1 MRLRAPVSTAVA
13 VGIGLLLLASLL
25 FPGFGSMRDRILGWA
40 ILLAAVAMLL
50 GLFNL
55 FQVHFGRIRRG
66 ENIVYSFILLAGLLT
81 AFIITLWQGRAGAT
95 ADWLFN
101 SIQVPIETSLMALLA
116 ITLTQATVRMIQQR
130 NDLMSLVFAGVLF
143 ILLLGSAPL
152 FGVELP
158 IFTRSITP
166 YISQTLSVGGAR
178 GLLLG
183 VGLGTLLT
191 GLRIL
196 IGADRPYGG

>member
-1 MRLRAPVSTAVA
+1 V
-13 VGIGLLLLASLL
+13 LL
-25 FPGFGSMRDRILGWA
+25 
-40 ILLAAVAMLL
+40 
-50 GLFNL
+50 
-55 FQVHFGRIRRG
+55 
-66 ENIVYSFILLAGLLT
+66 
-81 AFIITLWQGRAGAT
+81 
-95 ADWLFN
+95 
-101 SIQVPIETSLMALLA
+101 
-116 ITLTQATVRMIQQR
+116 
-130 NDLMSLVFAGVLF
+130 

-166 YISQTLSVGGAR
+166 YINQTLSVGGAR

-191 GLRIL
+191 GIRVL

>member
-1 MRLRAPVSTAVA
+1 MRFRVPFSTAVA
-13 VGIGLLLLASLL
+13 MAIGLLVLASFFVPALV
-25 FPGFGSMRDRILGWA
+25 GARARILTWA

-55 FQVHFGRIRRG
+55 FQVHFRRLRRG
-66 ENIVYSFILLAGLLT
+66 ENRLYSFTLLAGLLIT
-81 AFIITLWQGRAGAT
+81 FIITLWQGRGGEVAG
-95 ADWLFN
+95 WLFN
-101 SIQVPIETSLMALLA
+101 SVQVPIETSLMALLA
-116 ITLTQATVRMIQQR
+116 ITLTLGTVRMVQQR
-130 NDLMSLVFAGVLF
+130 NDLMSILFAVVLF
-143 ILLLGSAPL
+143 VLLLGSAPL

-158 IFTRSITP
+158 LFSQGVGP
-166 YISQTLSVGGAR
+166 YVNQVLSVGGAR

-183 VGLGTLLT
+183 VALGTLAT

>member
-1 MRLRAPVSTAVA
+1 MRLRAPISTAVA
-13 VGIGLLLLASLL
+13 VGNGLLLLVSLL
-25 FPGFGSMRDRILGWA
+25 FPGFESLRDRILGWA

-50 GLFNL
+50 GLVNL
-55 FQVHFGRIRRG
+55 TLVHFNRIRQG
-66 ENIVYSFILLAGLLT
+66 ESIAYSFILLAGLLIT
-81 AFIITLWQGRAGAT
+81 FVITLWQGRGGAGA
-95 ADWLFN
+95 DWVFN

-116 ITLTQATVRMIQQR
+116 ITLTQAIVRMVQQR
-130 NDLMSLVFAGVLF
+130 NDLMSLIFAAVLL

-166 YISQTLSVGGAR
+166 YINQTLSVGGAR

-191 GLRIL
+191 GIRVL

>member
-25 FPGFGSMRDRILGWA
+25 FPGFEAMRDRILGWA

-55 FQVHFGRIRRG
+55 FQVHINRIRQG
-66 ENIVYSFILLAGLLT
+66 ETIAYSFILLAGLLVS
-81 AFIITLWQGRAGAT
+81 FIITLWQGRAGAA

-101 SIQVPIETSLMALLA
+101 TIQLPVETSLMALLA
-116 ITLTQATVRMIQQR
+116 ITLTQATVRMVQQR
-130 NDLMSLVFAGVLF
+130 NDLMSLAFAGVLF
-143 ILLLGSAPL
+143 FLLLGSAPL

-158 IFTRSITP
+158 IFTRTISP
-166 YISQTLSVGGAR
+166 YITQTLSVGGAR

-196 IGADRPYGG
+196 VGADRPYGG

>member
-25 FPGFGSMRDRILGWA
+25 FPGFESMRDRILGWA

-81 AFIITLWQGRAGAT
+81 AFIITLWQGRGGAT
-95 ADWLFN
+95 ANWLFN